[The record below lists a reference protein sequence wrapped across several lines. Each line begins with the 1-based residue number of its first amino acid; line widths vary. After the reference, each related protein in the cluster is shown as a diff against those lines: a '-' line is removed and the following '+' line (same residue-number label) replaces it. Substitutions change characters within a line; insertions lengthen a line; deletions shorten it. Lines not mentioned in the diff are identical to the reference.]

1 MRSVFVFIFLMF
13 MTNCSLNKDFQSLN
27 KKKDEKNESAELSKV
42 LEKKND
48 ITKMTFEEYKIYLDD
63 YTKKNKYPNLNK

>member
-1 MRSVFVFIFLMF
+1 MRSMLFFIFLMF

-27 KKKDEKNESAELSKV
+27 KKKDEKNKSAELSKV

-63 YTKKNKYPNLNK
+63 YTKKNEYPNLNK

>member
-1 MRSVFVFIFLMF
+1 MRSMLFFIFLMF

-27 KKKDEKNESAELSKV
+27 KKKDEKNKSAELSKV

-48 ITKMTFEEYKIYLDD
+48 ITKMTFEEYKIYLYD
-63 YTKKNKYPNLNK
+63 YTKKNEYPNLNK